1 MTDQTSGCPVA
12 HSEGQVAGDPTDN
25 ERLILPTEGN
35 PNQQWWPKRL
45 NLRLLAHN
53 PQEIRPT
60 KADFDYVAAFNEL
73 DLAEVKK
80 DIEDVLTTSQSWWPA
95 DFGNYGPLIIRM
107 AWHAAGTY
115 RAHDGRGGAGTGQQR
130 FAPLNSWPDNGGLD
144 KARRVLWQ
152 VKQKYGQSLS
162 WGDLMV
168 LAGNVALENMGFET
182 LGYSGG
188 REDVLGAGERL
199 LGCGER
205 LAGHRR
211 PLQRNQRNH
220 P

>member
-80 DIEDVLTTSQSWWPA
+80 DIEDVPDHLPVVVAGRLRQLRTA
-95 DFGNYGPLIIRM
+95 DHP
-107 AWHAAGTY
+107 H
-115 RAHDGRGGAGTGQQR
+115 
-130 FAPLNSWPDNGGLD
+130 GL
-144 KARRVLWQ
+144 ACCRHLP
-152 VKQKYGQSLS
+152 
-162 WGDLMV
+162 
-168 LAGNVALENMGFET
+168 
-182 LGYSGG
+182 
-188 REDVLGAGERL
+188 
-199 LGCGER
+199 
-205 LAGHRR
+205 R
-211 PLQRNQRNH
+211 P
-220 P
+220 